1 MPRFL
6 AINGPLRPMPT
17 FRRRLIPAIAAALLI
32 GAPHAVSVA
41 DRVPD
46 HLPVTDLR
54 IATANGIRE
63 FRVSVASRPKDR
75 RRGLMYVTELAAD
88 EGMLFD
94 FGTPS
99 IQGMWMKNTL
109 LSLDMLFIR
118 EDGSISSIARDTV
131 PHSRKTIVSEEPVK
145 AVLELR
151 GGVCKLLDIAPG
163 DMVLHPV
170 FGNSG
175 RPPAD

>member
-1 MPRFL
+1 
-6 AINGPLRPMPT
+6 
-17 FRRRLIPAIAAALLI
+17 
-32 GAPHAVSVA
+32 
-41 DRVPD
+41 
-46 HLPVTDLR
+46 
-54 IATANGIRE
+54 
-63 FRVSVASRPKDR
+63 
-75 RRGLMYVTELAAD
+75 MYVTELAAD

-131 PHSRKTIVSEEPVK
+131 PYSRKTIVSEEPVK

-175 RPPAD
+175 RPPTD